1 MKNYKKII
9 IALLVIFALSSVY
22 AQDATF
28 DQVIKSVGDQFSGS
42 LVGNT
47 VAIVG
52 IDAPNVD
59 VSEYFIDEL
68 SLQFVRSGAVDVAN
82 RANLDAIKKEMNFQL
97 SGEVSDESMK
107 KIGEISGASV
117 VISGSLR
124 PMGDKYRLV
133 LRALDVTTAKVLDMS
148 SSYVTV
154 DKILAS
160 LLGKKSISKELNKTL
175 GDYST
180 GSRLLM
186 GAGNCVF
193 GIGSFCAGHWGDG
206 LLIAGTELIS
216 LLLAEPTAGATSYF
230 YVGVAIYGAIRP
242 FFYHKDNS
250 IVVSS
255 LDASG
260 FSLALIPS
268 NGDLLPQIS
277 YKIDL

>member
-9 IALLVIFALSSVY
+9 IALLGILALSSVY

-28 DQVIKSVGDQFSGS
+28 DQVIKAVGEQFSGS

-148 SSYVTV
+148 SSYVTPDNV
-154 DKILAS
+154 LQSLMSTKTISKQLAS
-160 LLGKKSISKELNKTL
+160 SL
-175 GDYST
+175 GDYTT
-180 GSRLLM
+180 GNRMLM
-186 GAGNCVF
+186 GFGNCFF

-206 LLIAGTELIS
+206 LLIASTQLLGYILIWDNGVPPAA
-216 LLLAEPTAGATSYF
+216 LVVGA
-230 YVGVAIYGAIRP
+230 AIYGCIRP
-242 FFYHKDNS
+242 YYYHRKNY
-250 IVVSS
+250 VSS